1 MPDVPERC
9 PLCDSETLYTGVNLY
24 HACGTRSTPE
34 GAVIMEGWECAVRQR
49 DAARA
54 EAERY
59 REQYEALRAGVERVA
74 CQVQYKSALSWDEW
88 YEREDL
94 LERGRALG
102 LEQAEQILRALFDEA
117 GGVKRD

>member
-1 MPDVPERC
+1 MPDMPKRC

-54 EAERY
+54 EADRY
-59 REQYEALRAGVERVA
+59 RQQYEALREGVEQVA
-74 CQVQYKSALSWDEW
+74 WQVQYMSVLSWDDW
-88 YEREDL
+88 YERADL

-102 LEQAEQILRALFDEA
+102 LEYAEQLVLQLLDEA
-117 GGVKRD
+117 GGGDRA